1 MEWYLIFDDH
11 NIQKCKAK
19 PFEKVLPHDNEK
31 YKAKFSEQ
39 MCVSSVGQVRWEA
52 TVPGR
57 AAGGGLV
64 SAMDAA
70 RPPHGSGSTEPPSSW
85 HQPNTDAALTVT
97 AEHFPK
103 KIRQI
108 LQQQTI
114 F

>member
-1 MEWYLIFDDH
+1 MEWYLIFYDH
-11 NIQKCKAK
+11 NIQKWKAK
-19 PFEKVLPHDNEK
+19 PFEKVLPYNNQEK

-70 RPPHGSGSTEPPSSW
+70 RPPHGSAEASSW
-85 HQPNTDAALTVT
+85 HQPDMGAALTVT
-97 AEHFPK
+97 EK
-103 KIRQI
+103 KI
-108 LQQQTI
+108 T
-114 F
+114 